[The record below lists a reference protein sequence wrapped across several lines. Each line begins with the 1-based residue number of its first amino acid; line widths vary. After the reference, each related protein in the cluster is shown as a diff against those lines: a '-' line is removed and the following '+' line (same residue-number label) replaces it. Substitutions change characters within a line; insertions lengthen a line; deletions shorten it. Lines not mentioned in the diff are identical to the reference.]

1 LESVEASL
9 ALHEQDPNLDLG
21 ELPAGLAAAAGGLDE
36 AFPSLDPWLELA
48 RAAALGDRRATEAL
62 VRGVGPRVHDVA
74 RAILGSRHPDID
86 DLAQESLVAF
96 IKALRAFEGRSSVLH
111 YATRI
116 TVRVCI
122 AGRKRAQRVTNEE
135 AAILEGHADTTNRRP
150 FKQLLRERRRVLVR
164 MLLAEL
170 PDPQSEALA
179 LRICLG
185 LPMEEVAEMT
195 GAPLNTVYSRLR
207 LAKAALRARIQRDPV
222 LREMLEVDA

>member
-1 LESVEASL
+1 MDSVEASL
-9 ALHEQDPNLDLG
+9 AVLEQDPALEPG
-21 ELPAGLAAAAGGLDE
+21 ESAPIDAIEE
-36 AFPSLDPWLELA
+36 AFPSLDPWLGLA
-48 RAAALGDRRATEAL
+48 KRAAHGDRQAIEQL
-62 VRGVGPRVHDVA
+62 VRGVAPRVHDVA

-96 IKALRAFEGRSSVLH
+96 VRALRAFEGRSSVLH

-122 AGRKRAQRVTNEE
+122 AGRKRAQRMTTEEE
-135 AAILEGHADTTNRRP
+135 AILSGHADTTNQRP
-150 FKQLLRERRRVLVR
+150 FKQLVRERRRLLVR

-207 LAKAALRARIQRDPV
+207 LAKAALRARIARDPV
-222 LREMLEVDA
+222 LREMLEVEP